1 MHDEDARASA
11 RVARDGSTAAGR
23 RRTPRRDGGMDGR
36 AGGGG
41 AVSVDGATVTT
52 IQISFVFLCF
62 LCGRNELVSVLA
74 MYSDAPERGSSSQL
88 FIGRSYGRRALRIP
102 KPVCS
107 TTNLGA

>member
-1 MHDEDARASA
+1 MGAR
-11 RVARDGSTAAGR
+11 
-23 RRTPRRDGGMDGR
+23 
-36 AGGGG
+36 GGGV
-41 AVSVDGATVTT
+41 VSTVRRL
-52 IQISFVFLCF
+52 QQFKFRFFLRF

-74 MYSDAPERGSSSQL
+74 MYSDAPERGSSSRL

>member
-36 AGGGG
+36 AGGGV
-41 AVSVDGATVTT
+41 VSTVRRL
-52 IQISFVFLCF
+52 QQFKFRFFLRF

-74 MYSDAPERGSSSQL
+74 MYSDAPERGSSSRL
-88 FIGRSYGRRALRIP
+88 FIGRSYGRTALRIP

>member
-36 AGGGG
+36 ARGG
-41 AVSVDGATVTT
+41 SRVDGATVTT
-52 IQISFVFLCF
+52 IQISFFLRF

-74 MYSDAPERGSSSQL
+74 MYSDAPERGSSSRL